1 MKKRPNFEQI
11 YALLRAAEVQLRFA
25 PRGSEEYYNILSMVN
40 RLEAV
45 LDSQEPLREA
55 A

>member
-1 MKKRPNFEQI
+1 MKNTPNFEQI
-11 YALLRAAEVQLRFA
+11 YCLLKAAEVQLRLA
-25 PRGSEEYYNILSMVN
+25 PRGSEEYYSILSRID